1 MRSEKITVSLPGDTL
16 RLADETFAS
25 FGFANRSELINA
37 AIREFV
43 SRDMLKQFSG
53 ELVQVYEKI
62 ERSEI
67 KELERHL
74 SKLTYK
80 IAVGQAQIYLL
91 IASMVELPYGIDNRL
106 KGKAVKMVNELRGF
120 VPLSKAARQGE
131 VIPSL
136 TERDTDDGEEFL

>member
-1 MRSEKITVSLPGDTL
+1 MKSEKITVSLPGETIKI
-16 RLADETFAS
+16 ADEKFAD
-25 FGFANRSELINA
+25 FGFSSRSELINA
-37 AIREFV
+37 AIREYV

-53 ELVQVYEKI
+53 ELAQLYSKI

-80 IAVGQAQIYLL
+80 IAVEQAQIYLL
-91 IASMVELPYGIDNRL
+91 IASMVELPYEIDSRL

-120 VPLSKAARQGE
+120 VPLSKAARLGE
-131 VIPSL
+131 AIPSL
-136 TERDTDDGEEFL
+136 SEQPTDDEDEFI